1 MGNERKT
8 DPPTQCFN
16 SRIYISQSS
25 DEKQCH
31 TSTLTTQNGGY
42 TLAKAIEQ
50 IFALIWFREI
60 HSGRYE
66 DI

>member
-1 MGNERKT
+1 MVHFQYTYLGNERKT

-25 DEKQCH
+25 NENQFH

-42 TLAKAIEQ
+42 TLAKAIDQ
-50 IFALIWFREI
+50 ILASIWFREI
-60 HSGRYE
+60 
-66 DI
+66 